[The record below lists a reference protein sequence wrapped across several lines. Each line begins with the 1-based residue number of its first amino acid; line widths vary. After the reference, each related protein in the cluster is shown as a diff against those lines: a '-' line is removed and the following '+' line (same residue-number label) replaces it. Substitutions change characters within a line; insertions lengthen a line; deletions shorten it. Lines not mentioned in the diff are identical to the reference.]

1 MIQKFTI
8 KNIATYNKTGVEFAN
23 LRKINF
29 IYGSNGCGKTTISNF
44 LAFSQ
49 NENFSDCELIWKD
62 DMPLKTLVYNRQ
74 FREENFGKGNING
87 IFTLGHATKEELEII
102 EKKKK
107 DLSVLTEEGKKQKG
121 SLEKLNSNL
130 KTAQETFRDKV
141 WRQVYK
147 KHEHN
152 FKEAFRG
159 YLYKQDRK
167 SVV

>member
-1 MIQKFTI
+1 MWRVLSEWR
-8 KNIATYNKTGVEFAN
+8 GWSS
-23 LRKINF
+23 
-29 IYGSNGCGKTTISNF
+29 IY
-44 LAFSQ
+44 
-49 NENFSDCELIWKD
+49 
-62 DMPLKTLVYNRQ
+62 
-74 FREENFGKGNING
+74 
-87 IFTLGHATKEELEII
+87 EII

-152 FKEAFRG
+152 FKEAFSHFRHH
-159 YLYKQDRK
+159 
-167 SVV
+167 